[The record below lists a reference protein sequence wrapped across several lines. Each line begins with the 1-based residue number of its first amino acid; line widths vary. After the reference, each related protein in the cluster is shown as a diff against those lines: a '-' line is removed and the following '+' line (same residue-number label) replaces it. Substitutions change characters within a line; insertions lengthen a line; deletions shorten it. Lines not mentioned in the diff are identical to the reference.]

1 MLNTYGY
8 RPDSGFIGIPKQIVD
23 ALKDTQV
30 SVDTQTETLKAQ
42 TEAIETQTI
51 VQHQD
56 SVALKQE
63 QAETRNSLTGLFG
76 ALAKTFKNIFTTDKG
91 DMDGETFYEMV
102 QRENNETQEYMAAHT
117 ETMANSL
124 EINAE
129 VLKDAIEAS
138 TSGGTVNF
146 NNLIETLRQN
156 GESLNSALTDDV
168 VDAIRNEI
176 INSGS
181 F

>member
-8 RPDSGFIGIPKQIVD
+8 CSDSGFVGIPKQIID
-23 ALKDTQV
+23 A
-30 SVDTQTETLKAQ
+30 VDTQTNVLGKNIKEQ
-42 TEAIETQTI
+42 TETIETQTNI
-51 VQHQD
+51 QHQD
-56 SVALKQE
+56 SEALKEE
-63 QAETRNSLTGLFG
+63 QIETRNTLTNLFG

-91 DMDGETFYEMV
+91 DVSGETFYEMV
-102 QRENNETQEYMAAHT
+102 QRENNETQQYMAAHT

-124 EINAE
+124 EINAN
-129 VLKDAIEAS
+129 VLKEAIDAN
-138 TSGGTVNF
+138 TSGDTVNF
-146 NNLIETLRQN
+146 TNLIETLRQN
-156 GESLNSALTDDV
+156 GENLDKALSEDI

>member
-8 RPDSGFIGIPKQIVD
+8 RENSGFVGIPKQIVN
-23 ALKDTQV
+23 ALNENKLSIDVQT
-30 SVDTQTETLKAQ
+30 TALENAIKKQTET
-42 TEAIETQTI
+42 
-51 VQHQD
+51 QHQD
-56 SVALKQE
+56 VVE
-63 QAETRNSLTGLFG
+63 MERTFTGLFG

-91 DMDGETFYEMV
+91 DIGGETFYEMV

-117 ETMANSL
+117 ETMASSL

-129 VLKDAIEAS
+129 LLKEAIEAS
-138 TSGGTVNF
+138 TEGDTVNF
-146 NNLIETLRQN
+146 NNLIQRLKEN
-156 GESLNSALTDDV
+156 GEALESALTDDV